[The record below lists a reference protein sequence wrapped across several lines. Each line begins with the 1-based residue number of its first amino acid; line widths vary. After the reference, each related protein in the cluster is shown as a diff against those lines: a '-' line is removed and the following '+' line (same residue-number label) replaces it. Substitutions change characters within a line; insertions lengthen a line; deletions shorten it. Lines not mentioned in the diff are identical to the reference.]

1 MGFTFFTP
9 GPAALY
15 PTFEQHLKT
24 FVENQLGSISHRSQQ
39 YRDLHKFTVDQLRT
53 LLNVPDTH
61 AILSAAGRHFAAS
74 VRGIRY
80 REGSYDRHLVRE
92 ALDGAGGAVPACRKC
107 GR

>member
-53 LLNVPDTH
+53 LLNVPDFLE
-61 AILSAAGRHFAAS
+61 LSFAGEGASTRQAATP
-74 VRGIRY
+74 V
-80 REGSYDRHLVRE
+80 
-92 ALDGAGGAVPACRKC
+92 
-107 GR
+107 